1 LSTKVEV
8 TLQFTPTRTASQQ
21 LRQRVDEAFA
31 AAGLTISSWTVPY
44 GEDTELP
51 GHLKWADPSLSITI
65 EAEEGVAAARKFAD
79 SLGEALAAIRSAEPH
94 LPFGIRVDSD
104 GQRLWLSFRVG
115 DPPDSIRQATTALH
129 STHFEDHQ
137 VWGWDSNQRIWIP
150 I

>member
-1 LSTKVEV
+1 VEL

-31 AAGLTISSWTVPY
+31 AARLTITSWTVPY

-65 EAEEGVAAARKFAD
+65 NAEEGVAAARKLAD
-79 SLGEALAAIRSAEPH
+79 SLGEALAAIRRAEPQ
-94 LPFGIRVDSD
+94 LPFGIQVDSD

-115 DPPDSIRQATTALH
+115 DRPDSIRQATTALH
-129 STHFEDHQ
+129 TTDFEDHQ
-137 VWGWDSNQRIWIP
+137 VWGWDSNQRIWVP